1 MYTVPDLFWGQ
12 SLTILTVPK
21 FHPKY
26 PPDQNN
32 SYAIKHIFIKIA
44 FGQKLWGVSET
55 QRVCGGLNPLI
66 QVRY

>member
-1 MYTVPDLFWGQ
+1 M
-12 SLTILTVPK
+12 VPK
-21 FHPKY
+21 FHTKY

-55 QRVCGGLNPLI
+55 QRVCGGGGGESYDTGALLI
-66 QVRY
+66 EERGAIGIHLKK